1 MALAKFRARCHA
13 KAVANLLT
21 AVLSFLPVSS
31 EISPESRMALRIK

>member
-21 AVLSFLPVSS
+21 AVLSFLPVF
-31 EISPESRMALRIK
+31 SPESRMALRIK